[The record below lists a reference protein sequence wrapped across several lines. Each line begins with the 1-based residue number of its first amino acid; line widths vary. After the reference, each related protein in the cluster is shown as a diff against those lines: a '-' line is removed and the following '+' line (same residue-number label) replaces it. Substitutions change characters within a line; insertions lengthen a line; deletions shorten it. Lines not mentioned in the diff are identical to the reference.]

1 MPTVTRAELQ
11 ALEKK
16 VDDGFEISKKE
27 FTALRRELS
36 GVESR
41 LGERMD
47 RLEVQS
53 DRLGERMDRLEV
65 QSDSL
70 GERMDRLEVHMD
82 GLPAR
87 VVSEVRADLGN
98 AFAAAAESLQRPTPK
113 PGTILPRD

>member
-36 GVESR
+36 SVESR
-41 LGERMD
+41 LGERID
-47 RLEVQS
+47 RLDV
-53 DRLGERMDRLEV
+53 RMDRMEV

-113 PGTILPRD
+113 PGTVLPRD

>member
-16 VDDGFEISKKE
+16 VDDGFEFSKKE

-36 GVESR
+36 SVESR

-53 DRLGERMDRLEV
+53 DRLGERMDRLEA
-65 QSDSL
+65 QM
-70 GERMDRLEVHMD
+70 E

-87 VVSEVRADLGN
+87 VVSEVRDDLGN

-113 PGTILPRD
+113 PGTVLPGD

>member
-16 VDDGFEISKKE
+16 VDDGFEFSKKE
-27 FTALRRELS
+27 ITALRRELS
-36 GVESR
+36 SVESR

-47 RLEVQS
+47 RLEV
-53 DRLGERMDRLEV
+53 RMGGLEV
-65 QSDSL
+65 
-70 GERMDRLEVHMD
+70 RMGGLEVHMD

-87 VVSEVRADLGN
+87 VVSEVRGDLGN